1 MSGQRRVAILG
12 ALLLFPAFL
21 VGCTPDGDSQNPN
34 GSAAEADTE
43 TEFSRL
49 DDEGIER
56 IKSSGHARLDLR
68 SVPMNAG
75 EHDLDDLEKLGPHVS
90 AEKGKELHIELVAPG
105 GQFQLI
111 ASTMSVFAS
120 EEPEG
125 ILSVDF
131 IRPFDSLAEACKDMT
146 EHAQQFGWSEEEIDG
161 WCSNTSANPGANST
175 VAAGIGDIGLPVS
188 VTARTGDNSA
198 VLQYTIHTDPDLLT
212 PSERE
217 KIRSYPGTHVDEPE
231 IPELAT
237 PEGESEWE
245 NHPRSA
251 SSGER

>member
-1 MSGQRRVAILG
+1 MSGQRRAAVLG
-12 ALLLFPAFL
+12 VLLLFPAL
-21 VGCTPDGDSQNPN
+21 HVGCTPDGESQNPN
-34 GSAAEADTE
+34 GSATEADTE
-43 TEFSRL
+43 PEFSRL

-56 IKSSGHARLDLR
+56 IKSSGNARLDLR

-75 EHDLDDLEKLGPHVS
+75 EHGLDDLEKLGPQVS
-90 AEKGKELHIELVAPG
+90 AENGKELHIELVAPG
-105 GQFQLI
+105 GKLQLN
-111 ASTMSVFAS
+111 ASTMSFFAS

-146 EHAQQFGWSEEEIDG
+146 EHAQQFGWSENEIDG
-161 WCSNTSANPGANST
+161 WCSNTSAEPGANST
-175 VAAGIGDIGLPVS
+175 LAAGIGDIGLPAS
-188 VTARTGDNSA
+188 VTARTGDNST
-198 VLQYTIHTDPDLLT
+198 VLQYTIHTDPDLLN

-251 SSGER
+251 ANDN